1 MRSSKRASAPA
12 SINRFSTRVGAEMGR
27 KIGAYVAANVLQPV
41 DVAGAEPAVGPN
53 QEKSISPVRLDQR

>member
-1 MRSSKRASAPA
+1 
-12 SINRFSTRVGAEMGR
+12 MGR